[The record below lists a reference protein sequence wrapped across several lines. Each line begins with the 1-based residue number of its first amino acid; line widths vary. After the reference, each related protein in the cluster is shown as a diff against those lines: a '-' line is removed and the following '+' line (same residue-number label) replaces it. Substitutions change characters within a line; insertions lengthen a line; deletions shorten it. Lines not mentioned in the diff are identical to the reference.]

1 MTTSKAQPGAK
12 AGTQVRQ
19 PAPPEPGELTP
30 TPAEIEGP
38 YFRLGAPER
47 RDHVEPD
54 YQGDCITFGGRVLTT
69 KGTPIPGA
77 VVQIWTSDEEG
88 NYDMVG
94 YKYHG
99 WQRADDEGRYEFR
112 TIVPA
117 CYEPRDAKHI
127 HVRVQGDSSPL
138 TTQLY
143 IDGEPGTEEDDFF
156 HPDLLIYWEG
166 PQEERRGTF
175 DFIIRQVTERE
186 NVTPESLAARVD

>member
-1 MTTSKAQPGAK
+1 MTTSKAQPGKK

-47 RDHVEPD
+47 SDHVEPD
-54 YQGDCITFGGRVLTT
+54 YQGDCITFSGRVLTT
-69 KGTPIPGA
+69 KGTPIPGT

-99 WQRADDEGRYEFR
+99 WQRCDEEGRYEFR

-127 HVRVQGDSSPL
+127 HVKVQGNSQPL

-143 IDGEPGTEEDDFF
+143 IDGEPGTEDDDYF
-156 HPDLLIYWEG
+156 HPDLLIHWEG
-166 PQEERRGTF
+166 
-175 DFIIRQVTERE
+175 
-186 NVTPESLAARVD
+186 